1 MRKIINCN
9 KEHNPVINKKL
20 KKVSVE
26 DGLKIATEL
35 FQILS
40 KNKSGIGLAAP
51 QCNIDAQVAVVNVRE
66 PLILI
71 NPTVIEKWD
80 EIDFY
85 EGCLSYP
92 KKGVHTKRYKNIIVH
107 TEQEESN
114 WYFSGVSTN
123 SGKGIW
129 EKENADDK
137 DLRLLE
143 AVCVQHEISHLNGKT
158 IFDYEKKIVP
168 FKNDKMYERN
178 DKVKVKNNITGEIKN
193 LKYKKV
199 MNDLGNDKKWTILN

>member
-143 AVCVQHEISHLNGKT
+143 AIAVQHEISHLNGKT